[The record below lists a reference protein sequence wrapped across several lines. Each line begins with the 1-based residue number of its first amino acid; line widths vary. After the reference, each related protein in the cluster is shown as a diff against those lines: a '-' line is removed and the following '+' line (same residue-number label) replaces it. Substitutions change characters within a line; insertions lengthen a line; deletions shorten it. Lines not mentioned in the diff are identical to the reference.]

1 MKGYTDQYLLSISYE
16 KVISVKN
23 KLYKYYMKLEV
34 LVLAVSGFFIAN
46 TYYEGNYV
54 KILQSWQKYFKMAG
68 FAFAGLSIYLFL
80 KKNPNQSQSLV
91 QELTNIVKFMP
102 SAKSTLDVFTPFTD
116 FTNQTPFMGGGM
128 SMNNDG
134 TNMYGQSQQQQHQ
147 VNRIMESGKTG
158 TKRCVSETKKKFV
171 ASQQSWKCGH
181 CQKQLPAWFEVDHK
195 IRLEHGGS
203 NHVDNLVALCRDC
216 HGRKTAMENL

>member
-1 MKGYTDQYLLSISYE
+1 
-16 KVISVKN
+16 
-23 KLYKYYMKLEV
+23 MKLEV
-34 LVLAVSGFFIAN
+34 LILAVSGFFIAN
-46 TYYEGNYV
+46 TYYDGNYI

-91 QELTNIVKFMP
+91 QEITNIVKFMP
-102 SAKSTLDVFTPFTD
+102 SSKSTLDIFTPFVD
-116 FTNQTPFMGGGM
+116 FTNQTPFM
-128 SMNNDG
+128 SSNSSFDNN
-134 TNMYGQSQQQQHQ
+134 NMYPNNLQHSPQNQQQQI
-147 VNRIMESGKTG
+147 NRMMGSGKTG

-171 ASQQSWKCGH
+171 ASQQNWHCGD

-195 IRLEHGGS
+195 IRLEYGGS

-216 HGRKTAMENL
+216 HGKKTAMENL

>member
-1 MKGYTDQYLLSISYE
+1 
-16 KVISVKN
+16 
-23 KLYKYYMKLEV
+23 MKLEV

-46 TYYEGNYV
+46 TYYEGNYI

-80 KKNPNQSQSLV
+80 KKNPSQSQSLV

-116 FTNQTPFMGGGM
+116 FTNQTPFMGGGGRGGGM
-128 SMNNDG
+128 
-134 TNMYGQSQQQQHQ
+134 NMYGQSQQQQHQ

>member
-1 MKGYTDQYLLSISYE
+1 
-16 KVISVKN
+16 
-23 KLYKYYMKLEV
+23 MKLEF
-34 LVLAVSGFFIAN
+34 LILAVSGFFIAN
-46 TYYEGNYV
+46 TYYDGNYI

-68 FAFAGLSIYLFL
+68 FAFAGLSIYLYL
-80 KKNPNQSQSLV
+80 KNNPYQSQSLIH
-91 QELTNIVKFMP
+91 ELTNIVKFMP
-102 SAKSTLDVFTPFTD
+102 SAKSTLDIFTPFTD
-116 FTNQTPFMGGGM
+116 FTNQTPFMGGGGGGG
-128 SMNNDG
+128 SGSGGSGGGFDP
-134 TNMYGQSQQQQHQ
+134 QQPQI
-147 VNRIMESGKTG
+147 NRMMESGKTG

-195 IRLEHGGS
+195 IRLDNGGS

>member
-1 MKGYTDQYLLSISYE
+1 MKIEL
-16 KVISVKN
+16 
-23 KLYKYYMKLEV
+23 

-46 TYYEGNYV
+46 TYYDGNYI

-80 KKNPNQSQSLV
+80 KKNPNQSHSLV
-91 QELTNIVKFMP
+91 QELSNIVKYMP
-102 SAKSTLDVFTPFTD
+102 SAKSTLDIFTPFTD
-116 FTNQTPFMGGGM
+116 FTNQTPFMGGGGGGGM
-128 SMNNDG
+128 GNTDLSNHH
-134 TNMYGQSQQQQHQ
+134 QQHQ
-147 VNRIMESGKTG
+147 INRMMESGKTG

-171 ASQQSWKCGH
+171 ASQQSWNCGH

-195 IRLEHGGS
+195 IRLDNGGS

-216 HGRKTAMENL
+216 HGKKTAMENL

>member
-1 MKGYTDQYLLSISYE
+1 
-16 KVISVKN
+16 
-23 KLYKYYMKLEV
+23 MKLEL

-46 TYYEGNYV
+46 TYYDGNYI

-80 KKNPNQSQSLV
+80 KKNPNQSRSLV

-116 FTNQTPFMGGGM
+116 FTNQTPFMESGM
-128 SMNNDG
+128 SG
-134 TNMYGQSQQQQHQ
+134 GYGQQQQQQQQQQHQ
-147 VNRIMESGKTG
+147 INRMMESGKTG

>member
-1 MKGYTDQYLLSISYE
+1 
-16 KVISVKN
+16 
-23 KLYKYYMKLEV
+23 MKLEV

-68 FAFAGLSIYLFL
+68 FAFAVLSIYLFL

-181 CQKQLPAWFEVDHK
+181 CKKQLPAWFEVDHK
-195 IRLEHGGS
+195 IRLENGGS

>member
-1 MKGYTDQYLLSISYE
+1 
-16 KVISVKN
+16 
-23 KLYKYYMKLEV
+23 MKLE
-34 LVLAVSGFFIAN
+34 LLILAVTAFFIAN
-46 TYYEGNYV
+46 TYHDGNYI

-68 FAFAGLSIYLFL
+68 FAFAGFSIYLFL
-80 KKNPNQSQSLV
+80 KKNPSQSQSIV
-91 QELTNIVKFMP
+91 QQVTDIVKHMP
-102 SAKSTLDVFTPFTD
+102 TAKSSLDVFTPFTD
-116 FTNQTPFMGGGM
+116 FTNQTPFMQG
-128 SMNNDG
+128 NNE
-134 TNMYGQSQQQQHQ
+134 QQQI
-147 VNRIMESGKTG
+147 NRIMESGKKG

-195 IRLEHGGS
+195 IRLDSGGS